1 MYYSIVHVYTCMYIL
16 QCIHSTDI
24 YFFVLCIN
32 FVIVNII
39 PLLCILIYTLH
50 IGNFRDVNQNRRLDV
65 LLSPIV
71 GDFNIRMFLSFVQ
84 ADGYNP
90 LTVATTNFKV
100 PKESVATLVAG
111 FNLLEDKASALTAI
125 LNKPFRIGMY
135 IYRVYVTLYISCRMY
150 KLQIHYNV
158 YAIISIL

>member
-1 MYYSIVHVYTCMYIL
+1 MSTNTYIF
-16 QCIHSTDI
+16 S
-24 YFFVLCIN
+24 
-32 FVIVNII
+32 VIPILAYII
-39 PLLCILIYTLH
+39 TLLCILIYTLYT
-50 IGNFRDVNQNRRLDV
+50 GNFRDVNQNRRLDV

-100 PKESVATLVAG
+100 PKESVTSLVAG

-125 LNKPFRIGMY
+125 LNKPFRIGMS
-135 IYRVYVTLYISCRMY
+135 YRYHL
-150 KLQIHYNV
+150 YNV
-158 YAIISIL
+158 YRGICCIYTL